1 MIGSFVKYAL
11 ETGILIHYKT
21 LIVKN
26 NEDKNSGN

>member
-1 MIGSFVKYAL
+1 L

-26 NEDKNSGN
+26 NEDKNSGNWEGKV